1 MKPEER
7 IKNVQHALNNY
18 FDSEPAPTPSEAKA
32 FLLKLRQDIDIMA
45 RRMAKQIISS
55 FNKQN

>member
-32 FLLKLRQDIDIMA
+32 FLLKLRQDIDIMLVVIDTMPGHV
-45 RRMAKQIISS
+45 RERQ
-55 FNKQN
+55 